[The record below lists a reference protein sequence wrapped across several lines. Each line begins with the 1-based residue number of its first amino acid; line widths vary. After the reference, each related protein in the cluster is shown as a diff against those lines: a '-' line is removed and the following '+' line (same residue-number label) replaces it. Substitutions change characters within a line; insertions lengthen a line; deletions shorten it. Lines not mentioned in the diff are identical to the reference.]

1 MAWENRNGSRYYYQ
15 KRREG
20 GRVVSRYVGAG
31 ALADLMAQ
39 IDEIDRERQALE
51 REHWQASQAEEAA
64 IDKEIAEYSR
74 LLRQFTAAVLL
85 ASGCHQ
91 HRRQWRVKRERKA
104 DSKE

>member
-31 ALADLMAQ
+31 ALAELSAQ

-51 REHWQASQAEEAA
+51 REQWRASQAEEAA
-64 IDKEIAEYSR
+64 IDREIAEYSK
-74 LLRQFTAAVLL
+74 LLRQFTAAVLV

-91 HRRQWRVKRERKA
+91 HRRQWRVKREQTPGN
-104 DSKE
+104 E

>member
-31 ALADLMAQ
+31 ALAELSAQ

-51 REHWQASQAEEAA
+51 RENWRASQAEDAA

-85 ASGCHQ
+85 ASGYHQ
-91 HRRQWRVKRERKA
+91 HKRQWRVKRERKT